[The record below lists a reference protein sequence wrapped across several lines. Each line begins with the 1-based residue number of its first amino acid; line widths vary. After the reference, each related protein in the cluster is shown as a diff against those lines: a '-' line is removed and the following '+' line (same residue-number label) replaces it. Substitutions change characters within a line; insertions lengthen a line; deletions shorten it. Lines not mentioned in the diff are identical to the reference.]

1 MGKKHYEGVNRIN
14 LTDDMQP
21 GLRALVQKDGRV
33 SLHAGYTVG
42 DSRPMMMLGQISD
55 PKAPD
60 FITIEDARHLTKTI
74 RALGDKGVD
83 PQEGLHKRL
92 LKEIAE
98 KGTAWKPK

>member
-1 MGKKHYEGVNRIN
+1 
-14 LTDDMQP
+14 
-21 GLRALVQKDGRV
+21 
-33 SLHAGYTVG
+33 
-42 DSRPMMMLGQISD
+42 
-55 PKAPD
+55 
-60 FITIEDARHLTKTI
+60 LTKTI